1 MYASLK
7 PWVNVPY
14 QIKPFIKR
22 DGAGNKIFGDTIDSL
37 CYPEG
42 KVILVINVEGGT
54 VTSTCQLYVDGST
67 DIKVTDNVVFEGV
80 DRPIQ
85 RINSYY
91 RNGVVDMK
99 VVYL

>member
-1 MYASLK
+1 MYNSLK
-7 PWVNVPY
+7 PWVNVPF

-22 DGAGNKIFGDTIDSL
+22 DGAGNKVFAETIEAL

-42 KVILVINVEGGT
+42 RVVLVTEVSGAT
-54 VTSTCQLYVDGST
+54 VSSTCQLHVDGST
-67 DIKVTDNVVFEGV
+67 NIKVTDNVVFEGTE
-80 DRPIQ
+80 RPIQ